1 MCDPGAKKVVF
12 RYLFIWKDTIYLK
25 HWPSCCL
32 SSIKTALKSYWMNEK
47 SGAFYG
53 FEIVAIKKR
62 GAKNGNQKTWCTAI
76 RSAVHIERD
85 VIVLKASCWT
95 RLSTRGVVLYCLL
108 QSFGNSCGKTV
119 VIVYVLDEHAFVNAI
134 LARANNMCYVWSLV
148 ASSSIRG
155 VWARHLRWIRVPK
168 VECAFSW
175 QNEKWTDTENGAGA
189 RSKSVTHIFT
199 ELKNHRLKLLKM
211 Q

>member
-62 GAKNGNQKTWCTAI
+62 GAKSGNQKTWCTAI

-148 ASSSIRG
+148 ASSSIRW
-155 VWARHLRWIRVPK
+155 VWARHLR
-168 VECAFSW
+168 
-175 QNEKWTDTENGAGA
+175 
-189 RSKSVTHIFT
+189 
-199 ELKNHRLKLLKM
+199 
-211 Q
+211 